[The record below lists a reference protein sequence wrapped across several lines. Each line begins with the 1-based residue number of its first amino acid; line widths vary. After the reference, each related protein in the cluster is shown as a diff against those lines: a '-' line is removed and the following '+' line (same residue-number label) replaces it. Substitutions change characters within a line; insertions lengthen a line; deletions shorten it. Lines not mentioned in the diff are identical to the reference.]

1 MDYLGERIPIMWY
14 IIMLCK
20 ACSSRM
26 PNKSQY
32 VSDKSLIQITENFL
46 ESAAQATILA
56 YVILKKWNRVVIGDT
71 VLRSKYIRN

>member
-1 MDYLGERIPIMWY
+1 
-14 IIMLCK
+14 
-20 ACSSRM
+20 M